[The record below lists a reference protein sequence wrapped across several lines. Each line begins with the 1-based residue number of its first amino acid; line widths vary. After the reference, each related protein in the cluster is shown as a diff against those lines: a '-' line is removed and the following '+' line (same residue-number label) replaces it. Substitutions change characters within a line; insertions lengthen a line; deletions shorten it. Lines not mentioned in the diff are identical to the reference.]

1 MVFLS
6 LAFDLKCFTK
16 SFIIRISGGGELE
29 YYMCNWYI
37 VDHDMYYRAGYL
49 GYTA

>member
-6 LAFDLKCFTK
+6 LAFNLKCFTK
-16 SFIIRISGGGELE
+16 SFIIRISEGKLE
-29 YYMCNWYI
+29 YYVFNWYI
-37 VDHDMYYRAGYL
+37 VDLDMYYRAGYL